1 MILERSYELSK
12 VVNVREL
19 LGFEP
24 KELLEGLRTN
34 LNVKFEDNVVT
45 NIPYK
50 ELIIMRYL
58 MEMRVTYQHL
68 YLAIAGLYLAITI
81 NSNSNTTI
89 L

>member
-1 MILERSYELSK
+1 MSK

-34 LNVKFEDNVVT
+34 LNVKFEDDVVT

-50 ELIIMRYL
+50 
-58 MEMRVTYQHL
+58 
-68 YLAIAGLYLAITI
+68 
-81 NSNSNTTI
+81 
-89 L
+89 